1 MCGSKGLNERGSA
14 NRPERGLR
22 WSENREV
29 LARRFARNTSAGKRC
44 MNWRAS
50 PHRPSASHPIRA
62 AAAKVLV
69 NIAGQGFSLRS
80 NFIRRESMGAGVDLI
95 RAGILRTMKLNLTI
109 RKDGDITIVE
119 FFGRFE
125 IGESLETFR
134 DNMRRQ
140 LEEGALKFIWDLTKL
155 EYCDSSALGLLVSQ
169 NISVRSKGGDVKLV
183 L

>member
-1 MCGSKGLNERGSA
+1 
-14 NRPERGLR
+14 
-22 WSENREV
+22 
-29 LARRFARNTSAGKRC
+29 
-44 MNWRAS
+44 
-50 PHRPSASHPIRA
+50 
-62 AAAKVLV
+62 
-69 NIAGQGFSLRS
+69 
-80 NFIRRESMGAGVDLI
+80 MGAGVDLI

-140 LEEGALKFIWDLTKL
+140 LEEGTLKFIWDLTKL